1 MALKK
6 TIFRNQNSTA
16 KSDREF
22 IRDNYNDDWQTF
34 PPRETLNLSPAP
46 GSPTTGGWNSS
57 TNAKSKKRVLSQSKA
72 VASNKKK
79 PKTAA
84 EDDIKNRMMFGSM
97 IKNLEPISQKPARL
111 DSIESVEVT
120 RPGIQRLVTEEN
132 DTRIEI
138 YESYEGNRI
147 QTAPDNY
154 SPIKKNLAKVAYQ
167 DKNEWL
173 DEDEKSF
180 HGQSPARSDKRGRSP
195 AGAKKMNK
203 KVTLMDERTPRKAI
217 DTTVIIRNEIFDSDI
232 EFVKEM
238 YGQDYAK
245 QISFGP

>member
-1 MALKK
+1 M
-6 TIFRNQNSTA
+6 IFRKQNSTG

-34 PPRETLNLSPAP
+34 PPRATLNLSPAP
-46 GSPTTGGWNSS
+46 SSPGLGGWNSS
-57 TNAKSKKRVLSQSKA
+57 TNAKSKKRVPSPSKA

-97 IKNLEPISQKPARL
+97 IQNLEPIRQKPARL
-111 DSIESVEVT
+111 DTIESVEVT
-120 RPGIQRLVTEEN
+120 RPGIQRLVTEKN

-138 YESYEGNRI
+138 YESYEGKRI
-147 QTAPDNY
+147 QAAPNDY
-154 SPIKKNLAKVAYQ
+154 SPVKKNLAKVAYQ

-180 HGQSPARSDKRGRSP
+180 HGQSPARSENHGRSP
-195 AGAKKMNK
+195 AGHKKMTK
-203 KVTLMDERTPRKAI
+203 KVTLVGEQTPKKAI

-232 EFVKEM
+232 EFVKGM
-238 YGQDYAK
+238 YGQDYSK

>member
-1 MALKK
+1 M
-6 TIFRNQNSTA
+6 IFRNQNSA
-16 KSDREF
+16 GKSDREF
-22 IRDNYNDDWQTF
+22 TRDNYNDDWQTF

-46 GSPTTGGWNSS
+46 TSPGPGGWNSS
-57 TNAKSKKRVLSQSKA
+57 TNAKSKKRVPSPSKA

-79 PKTAA
+79 PKTAV

-97 IKNLEPISQKPARL
+97 IQNLEPISQKPARL
-111 DSIESVEVT
+111 DTIESVEVT

-138 YESYEGNRI
+138 FESYEGKRI
-147 QTAPDNY
+147 QTAPNDY
-154 SPIKKNLAKVAYQ
+154 SPVKKNLAKVAYQ

-173 DEDEKSF
+173 DEDEKRF
-180 HGQSPARSDKRGRSP
+180 HGQSPTRSENRGRSP
-195 AGAKKMNK
+195 AGPKKMIK
-203 KVTLMDERTPRKAI
+203 KVTLVSEQTPKKAI